1 MRMRVPDNL
10 VEKNPLI
17 TARDIGKRF
26 GKRWVL
32 VDIDLEIGPGCIYGL
47 LGRNGAGKTTLLRI
61 LLGLIKPDTGNS
73 SVLGMDSI
81 QNGTAVRQACGSVL
95 GPGAIYGELSVW
107 DNVEFAARAWSMAK
121 SHRKTAIEEALDW
134 GGIAERRFDK
144 AKSLSQ
150 GMRQRLA
157 LATAIVHQPKV
168 LVLDEPTT
176 GLDVPAAN
184 AFRDYVRRWSNQSG
198 AAVILSTHDLYEID
212 RLCDR
217 IGLLEQQTLSEVEHV
232 SSERT
237 TSAWTLRL
245 ELNQNLSSQLDNL
258 KGLAN
263 VVVGD
268 KTVEMACSCLGEAK
282 ENKAKFTALGFDN
295 AHIVLAHN
303 GDLAEIFN
311 TDRNDEEGL
320 GCVR

>member
-107 DNVEFAARAWSMAK
+107 DK
-121 SHRKTAIEEALDW
+121 
-134 GGIAERRFDK
+134 
-144 AKSLSQ
+144 
-150 GMRQRLA
+150 
-157 LATAIVHQPKV
+157 
-168 LVLDEPTT
+168 
-176 GLDVPAAN
+176 
-184 AFRDYVRRWSNQSG
+184 
-198 AAVILSTHDLYEID
+198 
-212 RLCDR
+212 
-217 IGLLEQQTLSEVEHV
+217 
-232 SSERT
+232 
-237 TSAWTLRL
+237 
-245 ELNQNLSSQLDNL
+245 LSSQLVHGLWRNL
-258 KGLAN
+258 IEKLPL
-263 VVVGD
+263 
-268 KTVEMACSCLGEAK
+268 KKPLIRVE
-282 ENKAKFTALGFDN
+282 
-295 AHIVLAHN
+295 
-303 GDLAEIFN
+303 
-311 TDRNDEEGL
+311 
-320 GCVR
+320 